1 MERCKN
7 DCQFLSEF
15 DLFGKIPELYF
26 KGKPQRTTIFGK
38 VLTYCY
44 ISIYIAFF
52 IYKIIRML
60 KKVDITFYE
69 SNTFSG
75 VPSIKLTSDLFY
87 LGFSVNNTI
96 DPTLYYPVVF
106 FYEESRVGTV
116 MEPKKEIMEL
126 ELCQIEKFGEK
137 YRDIFRNKID
147 NLYCIKDIDKITLEG
162 YPHLDSFKYIYIV
175 IMPCIGQAPTG
186 EQCKDPTEVMN
197 YFAGGVKI
205 TFMIEDVDLSPF
217 KYYNPSQPIEKGM
230 QGPTFL
236 TLYNSI
242 YAYLKIVNLETDI
255 DIIGFEGLS
264 DIKTKQFLKYEESW
278 IITSPS
284 PHAQGLNPK
293 YPIADVT
300 IQLSA
305 KVLTYKRKNTKLIE
319 VLGDVG
325 GFMEVFRS
333 LFNIIASLI
342 TDILYDKALIN
353 NLFSFDLDKKFIKI
367 KNNKKNN
374 QNDNN
379 QLDNNIQIY
388 NQKIENNN
396 IMPISNKI
404 EDSDKKQSDV
414 ENDLNNKYNFKRKVK
429 KKKSSKIKRV
439 TTKSLELLT
448 NKNLNEENLKSPTP
462 DLNIQSNEKLGG
474 ILSMNEKIIN
484 KEIGE
489 KNSNIGES
497 SQIIDRIKMN
507 YCCIYFWFCFARKKK
522 NIQNILLDECM
533 NIIIENLDIMNIFKK
548 IHAIDTIGGFLK
560 ETEHIN
566 MSNRCIARLYAFSKS
581 KLKG

>member
-1 MERCKN
+1 M
-7 DCQFLSEF
+7 
-15 DLFGKIPELYF
+15 I
-26 KGKPQRTTIFGK
+26 
-38 VLTYCY
+38 
-44 ISIYIAFF
+44 
-52 IYKIIRML
+52 

-69 SNTFSG
+69 SNTFAG
-75 VPSIKLTSDLFY
+75 VPSLKLTSGLFY
-87 LGFSVNNTI
+87 FGFSVDNKI
-96 DPTLYYPVVF
+96 DPTLYYPLVY
-106 FYEESRVGTV
+106 FYEESRVGTI
-116 MEPKKEIMEL
+116 MEPKKEILEL
-126 ELCQIEKFGEK
+126 ESCKIEKFGEK
-137 YRDIFRNKID
+137 YRDIFRNKVD

-186 EQCKDPTEVMN
+186 EQCKGPIEVMN

-230 QGPTFL
+230 QGPAFL

-242 YAYLKIVNLETDI
+242 YAYLKIVNLETDK

-284 PHAQGLNPK
+284 PHTQGLKPN

-353 NLFSFDLDKKFIKI
+353 NLFSYDLDKKIIKI
-367 KNNKKNN
+367 KNNQKKK

-379 QLDNNIQIY
+379 QLGNNP
-388 NQKIENNN
+388 KIE
-396 IMPISNKI
+396 MS
-404 EDSDKKQSDV
+404 
-414 ENDLNNKYNFKRKVK
+414 
-429 KKKSSKIKRV
+429 
-439 TTKSLELLT
+439 
-448 NKNLNEENLKSPTP
+448 
-462 DLNIQSNEKLGG
+462 
-474 ILSMNEKIIN
+474 
-484 KEIGE
+484 
-489 KNSNIGES
+489 
-497 SQIIDRIKMN
+497 
-507 YCCIYFWFCFARKKK
+507 
-522 NIQNILLDECM
+522 
-533 NIIIENLDIMNIFKK
+533 NIIIFNFFVIY
-548 IHAIDTIGGFLK
+548 
-560 ETEHIN
+560 
-566 MSNRCIARLYAFSKS
+566 LYIII
-581 KLKG
+581 